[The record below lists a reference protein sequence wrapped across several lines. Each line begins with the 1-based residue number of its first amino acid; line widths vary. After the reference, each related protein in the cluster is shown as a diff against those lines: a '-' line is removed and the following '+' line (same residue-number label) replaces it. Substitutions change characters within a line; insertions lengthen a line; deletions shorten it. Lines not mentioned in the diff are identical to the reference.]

1 MSQCN
6 PSLPLGGKNQVKAT
20 AIPREG
26 HSTVIG
32 QSYVHRGL
40 QKVSVAITQ
49 HKTRMQQQL
58 GQVVSPGVNP
68 SSLLSLCSASVLWS
82 NEKCDIGGWGEGWR
96 SV

>member
-58 GQVVSPGVNP
+58 GQVVSPGVNR

-82 NEKCDIGGWGEGWR
+82 NEKCDIGG
-96 SV
+96 